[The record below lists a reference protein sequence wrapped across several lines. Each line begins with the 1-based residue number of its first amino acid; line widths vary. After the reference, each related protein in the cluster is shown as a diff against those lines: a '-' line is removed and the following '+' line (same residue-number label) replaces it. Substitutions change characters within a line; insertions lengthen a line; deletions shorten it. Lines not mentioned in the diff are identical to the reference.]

1 MRQQAIKTLERRF
14 RPPTGRVYG
23 VRFSDDDPDTIRVL
37 PSEWTDPE
45 DTGIGIHRPISTA
58 GMGLERVGGNF
69 MNLLKDRGG
78 GDANR
83 YAWASVF
90 RNFGLLYDSKEL
102 GEDGMELYRINI
114 KEGTK

>member
-1 MRQQAIKTLERRF
+1 MKQPMRA
-14 RPPTGRVYG
+14 YG
-23 VRFSDDDPDTIRVL
+23 VRFADDDPETIRVL

-45 DTGIGIHRPISTA
+45 DTAIGIHQPISTF
-58 GMGLERVGGNF
+58 GMGLERLDGNF

-90 RNFGLLYDSKEL
+90 RNFGLLYGEEEL
-102 GEDGMELYRINI
+102 KDEGGMEIFRINM
-114 KEGTK
+114 KDGEK